1 MEVRSG
7 VYKEPLLPHHIR
19 LVLIR
24 RGTWDSEID
33 CELFHLDIDAP
44 EIPRYRALS
53 YVWGLP
59 TRDSPHILVE
69 GHRHKVTFNLE
80 YALKCLRDE
89 SEPVMLWVD
98 AIVSTALWVCV
109 RARDL
114 D

>member
-7 VYKEPLLPHHIR
+7 VYKEPLPRHHIR
-19 LVLIR
+19 LVSIQ
-24 RGTWDSEID
+24 RGTWDSEIN
-33 CELFHLDIDAP
+33 CELFHLDTNAP

-53 YVWGLP
+53 YVWGLK

-80 YALKCLRDE
+80 YALRCLRDE

-98 AIVSTALWVCV
+98 AIVSTAS
-109 RARDL
+109 
-114 D
+114 